1 MTDTSDFPAIF
12 YPSRG
17 ATLGSLHD
25 TTRTN
30 ANNRGNRGINMK
42 LNFANLTGGR
52 KWAVIVAAILLLL
65 LFSSAH
71 VVPAGH
77 RGVVKIFGDVQDT
90 PLSEGLHFINPVAR
104 VVDFNVRFQS
114 ATASKAEGGTADL
127 QEVFEDITL
136 NYEYDPAHAPY
147 VYNNFGDDA
156 DIEAKFIVPALYE
169 SFKAVTSQ
177 YTAEQLVTQ
186 RAKFSQDIVQK
197 LQSKLAK
204 YRIIVSDINVQNFH
218 FDSQF
223 AEAVRQKVV
232 AGQNRLTAEQQLE
245 TARVTAQQRIVE
257 AEGQAKSI
265 AIQAAAIQNQ
275 GGAQYVALEAV
286 KKWDGHL
293 PQQWSGGPIP
303 FVNFT
308 EQK

>member
-1 MTDTSDFPAIF
+1 MVENMAEHPLRKDARAKFLVPAFAAFAALIV
-12 YPSRG
+12 
-17 ATLGSLHD
+17 
-25 TTRTN
+25 
-30 ANNRGNRGINMK
+30 GI
-42 LNFANLTGGR
+42 
-52 KWAVIVAAILLLL
+52 
-65 LFSSAH
+65 SSVH

-77 RGVVKIFGDVQDT
+77 RGVVKVFGDVQDT
-90 PLSEGLHFINPVAR
+90 PLSEGIHFLNPVAR

-114 ATASKAEGGTADL
+114 ATAAKAEGGTSDL
-127 QEVFEDITL
+127 QEVFEDITV

-186 RAKFSQDIVQK
+186 RAQVSQAIVQK
-197 LQSKLAK
+197 LQAKLAK
-204 YRIIVSDINVQNFH
+204 YQIIVSDINVQNFH

-232 AGQNRLTAEQQLE
+232 AGQLRLTAEQNLE

-257 AEGQAKSI
+257 AEGQAKAI
-265 AIQAAAIQNQ
+265 AIQAQAIQQQ
-275 GGAQYVALEAV
+275 GGTEYVALEAV

-293 PQQWSGGPIP
+293 PTQWSGAAIP
-303 FVNFT
+303 FVNFAT
-308 EQK
+308 QK

>member
-1 MTDTSDFPAIF
+1 MQNPIRSLFATAASVVAVVLAIM
-12 YPSRG
+12 S
-17 ATLGSLHD
+17 
-25 TTRTN
+25 
-30 ANNRGNRGINMK
+30 
-42 LNFANLTGGR
+42 
-52 KWAVIVAAILLLL
+52 V
-65 LFSSAH
+65 H

-77 RGVVKIFGDVQDT
+77 RGVVKLFGDVQDA
-90 PLSEGLHFINPVAR
+90 PLPEGIHFLNPLAR

-114 ATASKAEGGTADL
+114 ATATKAEGGTADL
-127 QEVFEDITL
+127 QEVYEDITV

-156 DIEAKFIVPALYE
+156 DIESKFIIPALYE

-186 RAKFSQDIVQK
+186 RAKVSQDIVQK

-223 AEAVRQKVV
+223 AAAVRQKVV

-245 TARVTAQQRIVE
+245 TAKVTAQQRIVE
-257 AEGQAKSI
+257 AEGQAKAI
-265 AIQAAAIQNQ
+265 AIQAQAIQQQ
-275 GGAQYVALEAV
+275 GGQEYVALEAV
-286 KKWDGHL
+286 KKWDGKL
-293 PQQWSGGPIP
+293 PAQWSGAAIP
-303 FVNFT
+303 FVNFAT
-308 EQK
+308 QK

>member
-1 MTDTSDFPAIF
+1 
-12 YPSRG
+12 
-17 ATLGSLHD
+17 
-25 TTRTN
+25 
-30 ANNRGNRGINMK
+30 MK